1 MNAGHGMKLQLAVDN
16 LRANGKT
23 VPPHVNLDDYEH
35 CPMHWAFFAKL
46 GVPDGRVSKDEVLT
60 ELEKT
65 ESSIIDTLIQTRKPH
80 KAQKYWNARQVVEE
94 AYEKQGISLKEV
106 LPLRNFLT
114 FKKDKHTGKQVL
126 AVVDMSYQKVL
137 DTYVK
142 KLTRQADEQ
151 SPIIGNMHTLQE
163 TLNIDPPAP
172 EQPKVTPP
180 QSVKE
185 DSEILSIIDSLKE
198 SNRNA
203 TFKKTSPDGSV
214 VEIQFS
220 N

>member
-16 LRANGKT
+16 LRASGKA

-94 AYEKQGISLKEV
+94 AYKKQGVSLKEV

-172 EQPKVTPP
+172 EQPKVLLLNLLN
-180 QSVKE
+180 K
-185 DSEILSIIDSLKE
+185 ILKS
-198 SNRNA
+198 
-203 TFKKTSPDGSV
+203 
-214 VEIQFS
+214 
-220 N
+220 